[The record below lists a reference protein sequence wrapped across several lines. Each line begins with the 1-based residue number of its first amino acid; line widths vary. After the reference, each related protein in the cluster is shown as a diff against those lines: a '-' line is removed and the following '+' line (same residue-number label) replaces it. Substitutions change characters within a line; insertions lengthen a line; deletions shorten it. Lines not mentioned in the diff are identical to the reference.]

1 MVICSPRAH
10 PSRAPAPGAAAAP
23 ARPHGPDPSFPERL
37 CPSAAAAAPQGM
49 FPCTWSAL
57 GYKYSVFSLRAGLS
71 PGSSA
76 GAGAVLLPR

>member
-1 MVICSPRAH
+1 MVICSPRAR

-37 CPSAAAAAPQGM
+37 CPSAAAPQGM

-76 GAGAVLLPR
+76 GARAVLLPR